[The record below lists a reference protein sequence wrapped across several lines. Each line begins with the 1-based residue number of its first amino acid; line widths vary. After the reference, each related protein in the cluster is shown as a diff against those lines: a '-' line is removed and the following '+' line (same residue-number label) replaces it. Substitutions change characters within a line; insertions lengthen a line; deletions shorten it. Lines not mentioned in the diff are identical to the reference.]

1 MLIKQKYLARPRPLS
16 NIEAMKAIKA
26 MKAVKKKPAANPRT
40 MKPLKE
46 LKVMKPKK
54 KTKKS
59 RSGSSNWAAWRAKN
73 QALAG
78 PAQSHLDAE
87 AAAKP
92 APAGPSQGHVDV
104 EVAGRSS
111 DEDLPA
117 TEKATQTPPWI
128 RRLRRARN
136 LDDLQYAGHDSYNLG
151 RTLHV
156 V

>member
-1 MLIKQKYLARPRPLS
+1 
-16 NIEAMKAIKA
+16 
-26 MKAVKKKPAANPRT
+26 
-40 MKPLKE
+40 MKPMKE
-46 LKVMKPKK
+46 PKVMEAKK

-59 RSGSSNWAAWRAKN
+59 RSGSSGWAAWRAKN
-73 QALAG
+73 
-78 PAQSHLDAE
+78 
-87 AAAKP
+87 P
-92 APAGPSQGHVDV
+92 APAGPSESHVDAEAARNPAPAGPSSSQVDV

-111 DEDLPA
+111 DEDLLA

-128 RRLRRARN
+128 RRLGRARN